1 MNCGRV
7 IMSLQFSKDI
17 EKEKK
22 GFLKK
27 EEVFEPEISKF
38 EVRWE
43 RNY

>member
-38 EVRWE
+38 
-43 RNY
+43 